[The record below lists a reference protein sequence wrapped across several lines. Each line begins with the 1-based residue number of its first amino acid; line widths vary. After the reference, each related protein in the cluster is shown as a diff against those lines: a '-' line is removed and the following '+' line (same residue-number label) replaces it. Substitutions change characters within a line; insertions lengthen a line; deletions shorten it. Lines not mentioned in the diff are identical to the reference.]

1 MHEDGRIVLAD
12 FELAREMRRR
22 SINNSNISST
32 GIEIASGFEG
42 PNGENTVQFGAADDR
57 YLEEDVTASMSVSG
71 TRGFMAPEVC

>member
-22 SINNSNISST
+22 SINSSNIN

-42 PNGENTVQFGAADDR
+42 PNGENTLQFGAAEDR
-57 YLEEDVTASMSVSG
+57 YLEEDITASMSVSAKVTKKI
-71 TRGFMAPEVC
+71 TRIHK